1 MGVNGFRSIVAMAAA
16 ITLMPAANAQSLR
29 FFGSGANDP
38 DTDRAKI
45 RIDDPANNA
54 PGPPADVGATDFT
67 IEMWLRA
74 RAADNTSSN
83 PVCNAADYDAWTT
96 GNIFF
101 DRDRHTNSPG
111 FGVALK
117 NGRVTF
123 AVNGR
128 VNNQSTPF
136 TICSSQSILDDQWH
150 HVALTRALNGQMR
163 IFIDG
168 QPDGQGTGP
177 GGDLS
182 YPDDGTPGNHC
193 NGPCLDSDPFIVLGA
208 EKHDAGTAFKAY
220 SGFMDELRL
229 STTIRYSGDFTPPST
244 PFVVDAQTAA
254 LYHFDEGAGTVLG
267 DSRGLSNGE
276 VQFNQ
281 AQTRPQWSTETPF
294 TPSAGT
300 IQFQSTPAP
309 VGEGA
314 GNVTLTATRTGGSL
328 GPATV
333 QYLTSDGTAMAG
345 SDYTT
350 STATLNWSN
359 GELGV
364 RSFTVP
370 ILNDSTF
377 EPTETFSV
385 TLSNVTGATA
395 GSPLST
401 TVTINDNDTGPQ
413 AGVLQFS
420 QTNYSVGE
428 GTANATITVTRTSG
442 SDGPVAVSYATTVG
456 TATAGTDFTAV
467 SGTLNWQSGITTS
480 ETFQVPIINDTQ
492 FEPAETVSLVLSN
505 PTNGAVIGTTGS
517 AVLTITDNDP
527 PPAAGALQ
535 FSAAQ
540 YPTGETGSLTI
551 TVNRVSGTSG
561 AVSVSYQSANGS
573 ATAGSDFTAASGT
586 LSWAA
591 GDAAAKTFTV
601 AITDDAIVEGAEN
614 FTLRLSAPTGGAALG
629 TPFNASVNITDNDAT
644 APGALQF
651 SVAAANAQETGNVVV
666 SIARSNGSDG
676 AVGIT
681 VSTADGTALA
691 GSDYTAVSQTLTW
704 ANGDAGAKTV
714 TIPIASDTQDEV
726 NETFT
731 VGLSAPTGGAIL
743 GSPST
748 HTITIQDDDG
758 APPEAESSG
767 GGSLGYSGLLLG
779 ALLAWRRR
787 TALRSA
793 CASSR

>member
-1 MGVNGFRSIVAMAAA
+1 MQLKWFAVLVGLALGLAQPSA
-16 ITLMPAANAQSLR
+16 AQSIR
-29 FFGSGANDP
+29 FFGSGANVP

-45 RIDDPANNA
+45 QIDDPMNSN
-54 PGPPADVGATDFT
+54 PGPPADIGATDFT

-74 RAADNTSSN
+74 RAADNTSTN
-83 PVCNAADYDAWTT
+83 PVCNAADYDSWTT

-101 DRDRHTNSPG
+101 DRDRHTQSPG
-111 FGVALK
+111 FGIALK

-150 HVALTRALNGQMR
+150 HVALTRTLGGQMR

-168 QPDGQGTGP
+168 QLDGSGTGP

-182 YPDDGTPGNHC
+182 YPDNGTPGNFC
-193 NGPCLDSDPFIVLGA
+193 NGPCTDSDPYIVLAA
-208 EKHDAGTAFKAY
+208 EKHDAGVQFKAY
-220 SGFMDELRL
+220 NGYMDELRL
-229 STTIRYSGDFTPPST
+229 STTIRYTANFTRPAAA
-244 PFVVDAQTAA
+244 FVVDAQTAA
-254 LYHFDEGAGTVLG
+254 LYHFDEGIGNVLG
-267 DSRGLSNGE
+267 DARGLSNGE

-281 AQTRPQWSTETPF
+281 TQTRPQWSTETPF

-309 VGEGA
+309 VSEGA
-314 GNVTLTATRTGGSL
+314 GSVTLNATRTGGSL
-328 GPATV
+328 GPASV
-333 QYLTSDGTAMAG
+333 QYLTSDGTATAG
-345 SDYTT
+345 SDFTT
-350 STATLNWSN
+350 SMATLNWST

-370 ILNDSTF
+370 ILDDSTF
-377 EPTETFSV
+377 EPTETFTV
-385 TLSNVTGATA
+385 TLSNVTGAAA
-395 GSPLST
+395 GSPLGA

-428 GTANATITVTRTSG
+428 GTANATITATRMSG

-456 TATAGTDFTAV
+456 TATAGSDFTAV
-467 SGTLNWQSGITTS
+467 SGTLNWPSGDAAAK
-480 ETFQVPIINDTQ
+480 TFQVPILNDTQ

-505 PTNGAVIGTTGS
+505 PTNGAAIGTIGS
-517 AVLTITDNDP
+517 AVLTINDNDQ

-540 YPTGETGSLTI
+540 STIGEGGGSVTI
-551 TVNRVSGTSG
+551 TVNRVSGTAG

-601 AITDDAIVEGAEN
+601 AIADDAAIEGAET
-614 FTLRLSAPTGGAALG
+614 FTLTLSAPTGGAALG
-629 TPFNASVNITDNDAT
+629 TPFSASVVINDNDAS

-651 SVAAANAQETGNVVV
+651 SVAAATVQETGNVVV

-676 AVGIT
+676 AVGVT
-681 VSTADGTALA
+681 VATSDGTALA
-691 GSDYTAVSQTLTW
+691 GSDYTGISQTLTW
-704 ANGDAGAKTV
+704 ANGDAAAKTV
-714 TIPIASDTQDEV
+714 TIPIASDTQDEI
-726 NETFT
+726 NETFI
-731 VGLSAPTGGAIL
+731 VGLSAPTGGALL

-748 HTITIQDDDG
+748 HTVTITDDDG
-758 APPEAESSG
+758 APPQAESSG

-779 ALLAWRRR
+779 ALVAWRRR
-787 TALRSA
+787 RTLRSP